1 MKEKEW
7 KVFLKDRRES
17 YMIFRLF
24 VIREYE
30 NKSERKKH
38 DIIKK
43 MKKNDEK
50 LLFYYF
56 YTNTRK

>member
-17 YMIFRLF
+17 YMIFRLS

-38 DIIKK
+38 D
-43 MKKNDEK
+43 EK

>member
-1 MKEKEW
+1 
-7 KVFLKDRRES
+7 
-17 YMIFRLF
+17 MIFRLF

-43 MKKNDEK
+43 MKKAWWK
-50 LLFYYF
+50 IIILLFLYKY
-56 YTNTRK
+56 